1 MGGEY
6 MVEIE
11 ELKDRVGYIER
22 EKIVK
27 IEEDIMQIKMGQV
40 ETNTLVK
47 EFTRAIDSQ
56 GETMKAM
63 TTSLQEITY
72 TNKRLIEDMSE
83 VKGKIDQTNE
93 NIKCVEE
100 NTNAKFEEVDTKIEL
115 QDEKSKIDL
124 LTFIKENWLRIVI
137 GATMVWLGLER
148 VGVIK

>member
-1 MGGEY
+1 

-56 GETMKAM
+56 GKTMEAM
-63 TTSLQEITY
+63 TNSLQEITY

-83 VKGKIDQTNE
+83 VKCKIDQTNE

-100 NTNAKFEEVDTKIEL
+100 NTNSRFEEVDTKIEL

-124 LTFIKENWLRIVI
+124 LTFIKENWLRIIV

>member
-83 VKGKIDQTNE
+83 VKCKIDQTNE

-100 NTNAKFEEVDTKIEL
+100 NTNAKFEEVDTKIEK
-115 QDEKSKIDL
+115 QDGKSKIDIVVFL
-124 LTFIKENWLRIVI
+124 RDNWFKAVALIALI
-137 GATMVWLGLER
+137 WMGLEK
-148 VGVIK
+148 VGVL

>member
-1 MGGEY
+1 

-11 ELKDRVGYIER
+11 ELKDRIGYIER

-56 GETMKAM
+56 GETMEAM
-63 TTSLQEITY
+63 TKSLQEITY

-83 VKGKIDQTNE
+83 VKDKIDQTNE

-100 NTNAKFEEVDTKIEL
+100 STNAKFEEVDTKIEL

-124 LTFIKENWLRIVI
+124 LTFLKENWLRIIV
-137 GATMVWLGLER
+137 GATMVWLGLEK